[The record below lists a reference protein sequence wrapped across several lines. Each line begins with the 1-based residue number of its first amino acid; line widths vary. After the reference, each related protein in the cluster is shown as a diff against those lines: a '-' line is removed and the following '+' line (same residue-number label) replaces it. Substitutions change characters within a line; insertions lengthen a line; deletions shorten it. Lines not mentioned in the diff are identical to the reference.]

1 MEDVAAL
8 GPSEDLERS
17 DLVDA
22 VQAAIAELPERQ
34 RMALVLAK
42 FENQPYAD
50 IGEVLGLKEQA
61 VKSLIH
67 RARENLRTR
76 LAPLLAEDLV

>member
-1 MEDVAAL
+1 
-8 GPSEDLERS
+8 
-17 DLVDA
+17 
-22 VQAAIAELPERQ
+22 
-34 RMALVLAK
+34 MALVLAK
-42 FENQPYAD
+42 FEHQPYAE